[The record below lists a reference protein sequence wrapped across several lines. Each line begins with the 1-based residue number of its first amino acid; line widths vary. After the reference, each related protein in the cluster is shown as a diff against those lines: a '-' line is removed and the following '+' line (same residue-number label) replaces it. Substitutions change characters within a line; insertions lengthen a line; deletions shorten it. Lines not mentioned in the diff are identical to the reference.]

1 MFSENFNSDIFINKI
16 NKEDF
21 KDNMYVQSF
30 GNTTHI
36 YQLRFIDGDWY
47 YAPTHIIKNRELDN
61 SHLETCAHTELYFER
76 KQKAT
81 GNWCQTIY
89 TQELVAQER
98 VQKIDSIH
106 N

>member
-1 MFSENFNSDIFINKI
+1 MFTENFNSDIFIKKI
-16 NKEDF
+16 NREDF
-21 KDNMYVQSF
+21 KHNMYVQSF
-30 GNTTHI
+30 GNKRHI
-36 YQLRFIDGDWY
+36 YQLRFIDGEWC

-61 SHLETCAHTELYFER
+61 SHLETYTQTELDFER

-98 VQKIDSIH
+98 VQKIDSIL